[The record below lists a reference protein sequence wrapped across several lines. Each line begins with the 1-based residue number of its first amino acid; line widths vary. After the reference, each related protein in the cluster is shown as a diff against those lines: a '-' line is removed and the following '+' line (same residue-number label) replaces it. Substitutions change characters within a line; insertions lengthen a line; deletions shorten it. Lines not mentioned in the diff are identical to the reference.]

1 MTPQQPINL
10 GANTDRATPRVALN
24 DDYEN
29 NVVRNGPM
37 REHRTVCFI
46 NCLYRIEAIK
56 KVAKSRNI

>member
-37 REHRTVCFI
+37 REHRTFCFI
-46 NCLYRIEAIK
+46 NCSYRI
-56 KVAKSRNI
+56 